1 MNNASEFIDATPS
14 AALLIESI
22 RDIGYTIE
30 TAISDLIDNSI
41 SAKAN
46 NIYIKLNDDD
56 IENISLEIADDGYG
70 MNRKEL
76 LQAMTIGA
84 KDPKIVRDKDDLG
97 RFGLGLKTAS
107 FSQCRKLTVE
117 SNNNGEMNSFT
128 WDLDLVREKNSWIV
142 VDNNK
147 ANLNPGTRVI
157 WEKID
162 RADFKLNK
170 INTNSILKNIDMHLG
185 LVFHRFL
192 EGINLKREKLKIF
205 INGSEVE
212 PKNPFNEESNA
223 TIKSA
228 ISTLK
233 YNNSDIFVQYFILPH
248 EDMVSIEEWKNF
260 EGDGGYIKNQGC
272 YVYRCNRLIVSS
284 TWFGIMPK
292 LASTKLCRAK
302 IDIGNDIDSDWKI
315 DIKKSTASPPKSI
328 KNFLTELIINNIER
342 KGRGVVNK
350 RTQEL
355 IQDTDLKLW
364 VPIRSKRKI
373 TYKINRKHPLVK
385 KLLNN
390 KENLVILKL
399 LENSVPYQE
408 IYGEMCDNSASVIGW
423 LEEDK
428 NVLNDVKQLI
438 QIFRTDN
445 IPEEII
451 KSQIEYFLTQSGIQ
465 FSQESFKEI
474 LK

>member
-1 MNNASEFIDATPS
+1 MTNLSEFIDATPS

-22 RDIGYTIE
+22 RDIGYSIE

-46 NIYIKLNDDD
+46 NIYINLNDDD
-56 IENISLEIADDGYG
+56 SENISLEIIDDGYG
-70 MNRKEL
+70 MNRQEL
-76 LQAMTIGA
+76 IQAMTIGA
-84 KDPKIVRDKDDLG
+84 KDPRITRDKDDLG

-117 SNNNGEMNSFT
+117 SNNYGEMNSFT

-142 VDNNK
+142 VDNK
-147 ANLNPGTRVI
+147 KEYLKQGTRVI

-170 INTNSILKNIDMHLG
+170 INTHSILKNIDIHLG

-192 EGINLKREKLKIF
+192 EGINLKKEKLKIF

-212 PKNPFNEESNA
+212 PQNPFNEESNA
-223 TIKSA
+223 TLKSA
-228 ISTLK
+228 ISTFK

-260 EGDGGYIKNQGC
+260 EGDGGYIKNQGF

-328 KNFLTELIINNIER
+328 KNFLNELIINNIES
-342 KGRGVVNK
+342 KGRKVVNK

-355 IQDTDLKLW
+355 IQDSDMKLW
-364 VPIRSKRKI
+364 VPLRSKRKI

-385 KLLNN
+385 KLLKNN
-390 KENLVILKL
+390 ENLVILKL
-399 LENSVPYQE
+399 LENSIPYQE

-428 NVLNDVKQLI
+428 NLLNDVKQLI
-438 QIFRTDN
+438 EIYRSDN

-451 KSQIEYFLTQSGIQ
+451 KGQIEYYLIQSGIQ
-465 FSQESFKEI
+465 FSEESFSEI
-474 LK
+474 FK

>member
-1 MNNASEFIDATPS
+1 M
-14 AALLIESI
+14 
-22 RDIGYTIE
+22 
-30 TAISDLIDNSI
+30 
-41 SAKAN
+41 
-46 NIYIKLNDDD
+46 
-56 IENISLEIADDGYG
+56 
-70 MNRKEL
+70 
-76 LQAMTIGA
+76 
-84 KDPKIVRDKDDLG
+84 
-97 RFGLGLKTAS
+97 
-107 FSQCRKLTVE
+107 
-117 SNNNGEMNSFT
+117 
-128 WDLDLVREKNSWIV
+128 
-142 VDNNK
+142 
-147 ANLNPGTRVI
+147 
-157 WEKID
+157 
-162 RADFKLNK
+162 
-170 INTNSILKNIDMHLG
+170 
-185 LVFHRFL
+185 
-192 EGINLKREKLKIF
+192 
-205 INGSEVE
+205 
-212 PKNPFNEESNA
+212 
-223 TIKSA
+223 
-228 ISTLK
+228 
-233 YNNSDIFVQYFILPH
+233 
-248 EDMVSIEEWKNF
+248 
-260 EGDGGYIKNQGC
+260 
-272 YVYRCNRLIVSS
+272 
-284 TWFGIMPK
+284 
-292 LASTKLCRAK
+292 
-302 IDIGNDIDSDWKI
+302 
-315 DIKKSTASPPKSI
+315 
-328 KNFLTELIINNIER
+328 TELIINNIER